1 LGGYRGWTGA
11 VAEGRIREPIEEPPD
26 PVFNTI
32 NRAITQKRERK
43 DIYQMRVTYLRFLT
57 LSTLLTLDA
66 PSVANAHVRVVP
78 EEVPADSY
86 EVLTVRVPTEKDIPT
101 TEVRVEV
108 PEGFTVSRVEP
119 VPGWDYE
126 LEEEAGVVRGITWS
140 GGEIG
145 ETEFQQFDIQGKT
158 PAEPGE
164 YPWDA
169 YQTYEDGEVVE
180 WIGPEDSEEPA
191 SIIRVAEGGAATQKL
206 GSEDLSS
213 TGMLTPIAA
222 YGGLGVGILAL
233 IVATVALLRRNK

>member
-1 LGGYRGWTGA
+1 MKTRWLWA
-11 VAEGRIREPIEEPPD
+11 LLLAACLLIAAPVVAW
-26 PVFNTI
+26 
-32 NRAITQKRERK
+32 
-43 DIYQMRVTYLRFLT
+43 
-57 LSTLLTLDA
+57 
-66 PSVANAHVRVVP
+66 AHVRVVP
-78 EEVPADSY
+78 EDVPADSY

-126 LEEEAGVVRGITWS
+126 LEEEAGVVREITWA

-145 ETEFQQFDIQGKT
+145 ATEFQQFDVQGKT

-164 YPWDA
+164 YPWNA

-191 SIIRVAEGGAATQKL
+191 SIIRVAEGGAATQE
-206 GSEDLSS
+206 SRSDDLPS
-213 TGMLTPIAA
+213 TGVFVPIAA
-222 YGGLGVGILAL
+222 YSGLGVGILAL
-233 IVATVALLRRNK
+233 GVATVALLRRNK